1 MFRRERG
8 LELMKIVFITDLSTF
23 GSKMLLTL
31 KIMDFEN
38 VTLTKFV
45 HMYMIE
51 GMNA

>member
-1 MFRRERG
+1 MIRREKG

-23 GSKMLLTL
+23 GSKMILTL

-38 VTLTKFV
+38 AALTKVV
-45 HMYMIE
+45 HMYVIE